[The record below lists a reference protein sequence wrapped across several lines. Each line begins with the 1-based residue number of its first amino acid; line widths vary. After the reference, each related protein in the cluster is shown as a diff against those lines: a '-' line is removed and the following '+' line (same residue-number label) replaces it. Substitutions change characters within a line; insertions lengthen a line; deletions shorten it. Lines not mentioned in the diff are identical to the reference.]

1 MKADAIADKLRPEY
15 RLEDFGPM
23 LLGKYAA
30 KIRESSS
37 IVALDPD
44 AAEAFPNAEAVN
56 RALRDLLEVAKRR
69 VQVVSQ

>member
-1 MKADAIADKLRPEY
+1 
-15 RLEDFGPM
+15 M